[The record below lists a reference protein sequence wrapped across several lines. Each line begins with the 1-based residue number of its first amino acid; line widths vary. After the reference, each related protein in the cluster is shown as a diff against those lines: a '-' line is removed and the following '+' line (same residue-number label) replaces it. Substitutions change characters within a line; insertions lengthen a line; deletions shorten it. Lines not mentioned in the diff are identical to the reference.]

1 MKQLKAQ
8 SNQLADQAQAEKF
21 ALMNAKQEN
30 EQLQDQI
37 VQVRVNEGSC
47 DVLLFGLFAYLGCLF
62 GAHVHATQVISGRM
76 LHGLG

>member
-1 MKQLKAQ
+1 VKQLKAQ

-37 VQVRVNEGSC
+37 VQVILAWG
-47 DVLLFGLFAYLGCLF
+47 FGDLYEEC
-62 GAHVHATQVISGRM
+62 M
-76 LHGLG
+76 